1 MTLTTPIPVNEQPLV
16 IRRHKHL
23 GRWISGAIVFGLL
36 AVLGYSVATNPRFE
50 WEAVWGYLL
59 AQPILTGV
67 IVTLELTFVSM
78 VIGIVLGVIVAIMRL
93 SSNPVLSWSA
103 AGFVGFFRGTPL
115 LVQLIFWYN
124 LAALYPVITFGI
136 PGVALNANELITPFL
151 AAILGLSL
159 NEAAYMSEIV
169 RGGII
174 SVDRGQREGA
184 TAMGLTGAQTMRKV
198 VLPQAMRVII
208 PPTGNELVGMLKAT
222 SLVSVIAVADL
233 LYSAQ
238 IIYAR
243 NFDVIPLL
251 IAVSIWYVV
260 LTTILTFGQG
270 FLERY
275 YARGSVFSSSST
287 SNIWRRL
294 VTFPRF
300 TSVTKG
306 GQR

>member
-1 MTLTTPIPVNEQPLV
+1 MTATTPVPVVDDALV
-16 IRRHKHL
+16 IHRKKHI
-23 GRWISGAIVFGLL
+23 GRWIAGAIVLGLL
-36 AVLGYSVATNPRFE
+36 GLLVYSAVDNPRFE
-50 WEAVWGYLL
+50 WDKVLLYLFD
-59 AQPILTGV
+59 PKIMSG
-67 IVTLELTFVSM
+67 IGVTLGLTFIAMVVGVS
-78 VIGIVLGVIVAIMRL
+78 LGVVVAIMRL
-93 SSNPVLSWSA
+93 SRNPVLSWSA
-103 AGFVGFFRGTPL
+103 AGFVGFFRGSPL

-136 PGVALNANELITPFL
+136 PGVAINANEVITPFL
-151 AAILGLSL
+151 AAILGLGL

-174 SVDRGQREGA
+174 SVDKGQREAA
-184 TAMGLTGAQTMRKV
+184 TAMGLTGSQTMRRI

-251 IAVSIWYVV
+251 IVATIWYVV
-260 LTTILTFGQG
+260 MTTILTIGQG
-270 FLERY
+270 FVERY
-275 YARGSVFSSSST
+275 YARGTEFRTRSSLW
-287 SNIWRRL
+287 NRMIEFRR
-294 VTFPRF
+294 PQGSDR
-300 TSVTKG
+300 
-306 GQR
+306 

>member
-1 MTLTTPIPVNEQPLV
+1 MTLTTPVPVNEQPFV
-16 IRRHKHL
+16 IHRTKHV
-23 GRWISGAIVFGLL
+23 GRWIAGIIVLGLL
-36 AVLGYSVATNPRFE
+36 GLLVYSAASNPRFE
-50 WEAVWGYLL
+50 WESVGGYLV
-59 AQPILTGV
+59 APPILTGV
-67 IVTLELTFVSM
+67 LVTLELTFISM
-78 VIGIVLGVIVAIMRL
+78 LIGVILGVIIAIMRL
-93 SSNPVLSWSA
+93 SSNPVLSMTS
-103 AGFVGFFRGTPL
+103 AGFVAFFRGTPL

-124 LAALYPVITFGI
+124 LASLYPVITFGL
-136 PGVALNANELITPFL
+136 PGVALNANEIITPFL

-174 SVDRGQREGA
+174 SVDRGQREA
-184 TAMGLTGAQTMRKV
+184 STAMGLTGAQTMRRII
-198 VLPQAMRVII
+198 LPQAMRVII

-251 IAVSIWYVV
+251 IAVSIWYIV
-260 LTTILTFGQG
+260 LTTILTIGQG

-275 YARGSVFSSSST
+275 YARGSEFQASRSSEIWQRMIRFRLFSQS
-287 SNIWRRL
+287 
-294 VTFPRF
+294 
-300 TSVTKG
+300 TKG